1 MCGRFTQK
9 MTWKEIHTL
18 YRMPQRTTPLNLH
31 PRYNGCP
38 TQDFA
43 ACRLETSGARG
54 VARLRWG
61 LVPAW
66 AKDAKMGSRLINARS
81 ETVHEKP
88 AFRAAFRRRRCLVP
102 ADGWLEWRNDG
113 SARQPYF
120 ITAASRE
127 PVSFAAL
134 WERWERDGEPIESF
148 TILTTGASAA
158 IVDIHHR
165 QPAIIEAGDFDEWL
179 APGTPTERLLALARC
194 AYEGPFDRWAVSRR
208 VNNARIDDPGLL
220 LRLKE

>member
-9 MTWKEIHTL
+9 MTWQEIHTL
-18 YRMPQRTTPLNLH
+18 YRMPERTTPLNLH

-43 ACRLETSGARG
+43 ACRLEASGTRS
-54 VARLRWG
+54 VAKLRWG

-66 AKDAKMGSRLINARS
+66 AKDPKMGSRLINARS

-88 AFRAAFRRRRCLVP
+88 AFRAAFRRRRCLIP

-113 SARQPYF
+113 SAKQPYF

-127 PVSFAAL
+127 PVSFAGL
-134 WERWERDGEPIESF
+134 WERWE
-148 TILTTGASAA
+148 
-158 IVDIHHR
+158 
-165 QPAIIEAGDFDEWL
+165 Q
-179 APGTPTERLLALARC
+179 
-194 AYEGPFDRWAVSRR
+194 RR
-208 VNNARIDDPGLL
+208 
-220 LRLKE
+220 